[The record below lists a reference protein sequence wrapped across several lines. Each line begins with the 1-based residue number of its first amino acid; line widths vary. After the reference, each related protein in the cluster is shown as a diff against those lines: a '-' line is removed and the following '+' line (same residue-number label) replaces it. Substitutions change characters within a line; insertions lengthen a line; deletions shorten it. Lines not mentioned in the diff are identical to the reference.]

1 MSQWWRG
8 ELDSGSAR
16 SCRLAEN
23 SGRGVGLTVGSLAV
37 LELALEA
44 VGEDGLDIGSRKLAN

>member
-1 MSQWWRG
+1 MGNWTPAVLGPVGWPKT
-8 ELDSGSAR
+8 A
-16 SCRLAEN
+16 
-23 SGRGVGLTVGSLAV
+23 GRNVGLTVGSLAV